1 MPFPQRLAKIF
12 GKICPKKADACT
24 ATTSEMLTK
33 RTYCER
39 ACAAALVFREPSL
52 TPDPLA

>member
-1 MPFPQRLAKIF
+1 MPFQQRLAKIF
-12 GKICPKKADACT
+12 GKFCPKFPGACT

-39 ACAAALVFREPSL
+39 MTLQRWSSGSL
-52 TPDPLA
+52 H

>member
-1 MPFPQRLAKIF
+1 MPFPQRLAKNF
-12 GKICPKKADACT
+12 GNFCPKKADACT

-39 ACAAALVFREPSL
+39 VTLQRWSSGSL
-52 TPDPLA
+52 H